1 MVVRPAGSAG
11 YSLASLLDTSSH
23 RPWLTRNGA
32 LALGG
37 AALLHLM
44 AVVYL
49 YNQHFVSPRLDTSA
63 VPDPITV
70 IDVVPFPDEQSP
82 SKPRPVHTSR
92 VHATPTPM
100 DPPTQ
105 VLTTPPMVTTTT
117 ADNSHGPLVLG
128 SGATTGPPAIQ
139 AQRVIRDPTWLTTPS
154 GEDVNRAYP
163 SRALELGK
171 TGDALVQCAVTAQGA
186 LTGCAALS
194 ETPANFGFA
203 AAALKLVQR
212 YRMSPRTEDGQP
224 VDGAT
229 VRIPIRFT
237 LAG

>member
-1 MVVRPAGSAG
+1 MVVRPAGTAG

-23 RPWLTRNGA
+23 RPWLTRNGVF
-32 LALGG
+32 ALGG

-44 AVVYL
+44 AIVYL
-49 YNQHFVSPRLDTSA
+49 YNQHFVSPKPDAPALQ
-63 VPDPITV
+63 DPITV
-70 IDVVPFPDEQSP
+70 IDVFQRPDDPSP
-82 SKPRPVHTSR
+82 TKPRPVHVSQ
-92 VHATPTPM
+92 VHHPPTPL
-100 DPPTQ
+100 DPQAQ

-128 SGATTGPPAIQ
+128 SGATNGPPAIQ
-139 AQRVIRDPTWLTTPS
+139 APRVIRDPNWLTRPS
-154 GEDVNRAYP
+154 GEDVNQAYP
-163 SRALELGK
+163 TRALDMGK
-171 TGDALVQCAVTAQGA
+171 TGDALIQCAVTAQGA
-186 LTGCAALS
+186 LTACAALS
-194 ETPANFGFA
+194 ETPSNYGFG